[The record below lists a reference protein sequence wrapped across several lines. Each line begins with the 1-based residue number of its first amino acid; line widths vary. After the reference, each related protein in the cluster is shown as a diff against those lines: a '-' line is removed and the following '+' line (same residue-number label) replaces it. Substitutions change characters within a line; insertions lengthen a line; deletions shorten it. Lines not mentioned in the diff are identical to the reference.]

1 MRLGDYVTDYGG
13 AEAVLR
19 TPVQRLW
26 FAAFL
31 LGLVALPWVGGQ
43 YITFLAC
50 LVGIHII
57 ATAGLNITTGF
68 TGLISIGHA
77 VLLGVGAYTVAWM
90 ANNGVPFWLAIPA
103 GALLAGA
110 VGIVI
115 GIPSLRIK
123 GLYLAVATLAAQ
135 FLLSYVFREWTSV
148 TGGVRGLNV
157 PPAQIGGF
165 ALDTD
170 FRVYFL
176 IMPVAV
182 AALWAA
188 RNLFRTRVGRAFVA
202 IRDRDL
208 SAEVIGIDI
217 VRYKLMSF
225 ALGAFYAGLAGG
237 LWAYFFRAITPESFP
252 LQLGIFYLA
261 AIIVGGLG
269 STLGSILGAIF
280 MTLVPEVL
288 RAVVNLAAVISPA
301 AVVYVS
307 PLREIVFGALIIGF
321 LIFEPH
327 GLAEI
332 WRRIRRFFLL
342 WPFRS

>member
-1 MRLGDYVTDYGG
+1 MRLGDYVTDYRAG
-13 AEAVLR
+13 EAVLR
-19 TPVQRLW
+19 TPVQHAW
-26 FAAFL
+26 FGAFL
-31 LGLVALPWVGGQ
+31 VFLVALPFVGGQ
-43 YITFLAC
+43 YITFLGC

-77 VLLGVGAYTVAWM
+77 VLLGVGAYTVGWM
-90 ANNGVPFWLAIPA
+90 ANNGVPFWLAIPS

-110 VGIVI
+110 VGIII

-123 GLYLAVATLAAQ
+123 GLYLAVSTLAAQ
-135 FLLSYVFREWTSV
+135 FVLSYIFREWESV
-148 TGGVRGLNV
+148 TGGMRGISV

-165 ALDTD
+165 AFDTD

-176 IMPVAV
+176 IMPIAV
-182 AALWAA
+182 AAVWAS

-225 ALGAFYAGLAGG
+225 ALGALYAGLAGG
-237 LWAYFFRAITPESFP
+237 LWAYFFRSITPESFP

-288 RAVVNLAAVISPA
+288 RALVNLAAIVSPA

-307 PLREIVFGALIIGF
+307 PLREIVFGALIVGF

-332 WRRIRRFFLL
+332 WRRIRRFFFL